1 MEKINEIEKIGKY
14 KTLSFIGK
22 GGSGRVFKAI
32 NTITGQIVAIK
43 QIKISKQNEKLLTS
57 EINFFQSIKHKNILE
72 YIEHFEENNYMNI
85 ILNYIE
91 GGSLA
96 DIIKK
101 TKNLSEKLLK
111 KIIYNILKGLKYL
124 HSQKIIHRDI
134 KGANILL
141 EKNGIPKIAD
151 FGVTKIED
159 NKFKSFVGTPY
170 WMAPEMINPKNP
182 GTTSID
188 IWSIGCT
195 IIEGL
200 TGKPPYS
207 YLDHYP
213 AFFRIV
219 QDKHPPLPENISEE
233 CKDLLLK
240 CFFKDPKERPSAE
253 DLLKHKWFFDL
264 DIFENK
270 GKFLED
276 ENLKILER
284 GNNLIDK
291 FYKKEFIKLGD
302 LNYLKDNFFCEK
314 NIFLIDRFSDFSFIW
329 DFDRYDKKDI
339 SLVKIDLIELL
350 IFISEKK
357 SDFVVKIINKGL
369 LNFVFNI
376 MKLDE
381 EEPELYFKCSYFLGK
396 ILLID
401 KKNFSNLFIS
411 SCYIYKFTRIIDFTN
426 LEKIIKNAE
435 TLGYAVYV
443 CLNCFYE
450 IILENVSLF
459 VLKKILNKNIL
470 LYLMIWLNL
479 ELNHSIKEKI
489 DDKIFEIIIFIIKKI
504 TNEQS
509 YNLLKKFFVCDHFI
523 ETLIQKL
530 KSDLLEPKLLS
541 KLLIIVYKLNDLKNF
556 RIKFIEKGL
565 LLIVIKIS
573 IFEQEQLKRKNL
585 DFDLQ
590 LEILRYSLAIIDLLL
605 TVENPNNIKK
615 EEKNLF
621 LFFGKIKGV
630 EFLKKMFL
638 ENFDSKIR
646 SFIFQI
652 WISIGFFD
660 RELFMKFNEFNFED
674 ILKQILGLDSDFELK
689 LMSFRFFKSFL
700 TFFQKNDN
708 LLKLYENLRKD
719 LNYNKNQLT
728 KFGEKILHDI
738 E

>member
-1 MEKINEIEKIGKY
+1 MEKINEIESIGKY
-14 KTLSFIGK
+14 KTLNFIGK
-22 GGSGRVFKAI
+22 GGSGRVYKAI
-32 NTITGQIVAIK
+32 NTQTGQIVAIK
-43 QIKISKQNEKLLTS
+43 QIKISKQNQKLLSS
-57 EINFFQSIKHKNILE
+57 EIKFFQSIKHENILE
-72 YIEHFEENNYMNI
+72 YIEHFQENNYINI

-101 TKNLSEKLLK
+101 IKKIPENLLK
-111 KIIYNILKGLKYL
+111 KIIHKILKALSYL

-134 KGANILL
+134 KGANILI
-141 EKNGIPKIAD
+141 EKSGIPKLSD

-170 WMAPEMINPKNP
+170 WMAPEMINPKTP

-219 QDKHPPLPENISEE
+219 QDKHPPLPEGVSED
-233 CKDLLLK
+233 CRDLLLK
-240 CFFKDPKERPSAE
+240 CFLKDPLKRPSAE
-253 DLLKHKWFFDL
+253 ELMRHRWFFEGDL
-264 DIFENK
+264 RDGGESRETLFERFGAFV
-270 GKFLED
+270 GKLFRKEV
-276 ENLKILER
+276 IL
-284 GNNLIDK
+284 
-291 FYKKEFIKLGD
+291 FGD
-302 LNYLKDNFFCEK
+302 LNFLKDNYFCEE
-314 NIFLIDRFSDFSFIW
+314 NIQVCEGYCDFSFIW
-329 DFDRYDKKDI
+329 DFERYERDKI
-339 SLVKIDLIELL
+339 ELVKIELVELL
-350 IFISEKK
+350 ILISEKK
-357 SDFVVKIINKGL
+357 SEFVFKIINNGL
-369 LNFVFNI
+369 LNFVFKL

-396 ILLID
+396 MLLID
-401 KKNFSNLFIS
+401 KKNFSNLILS
-411 SCYIYKFTRIIDFTN
+411 SCYIYKFTKIIDFTN

-450 IILENVSLF
+450 IILENISLF

-479 ELNHSIKEKI
+479 ELNHSIKDKI

-504 TNEQS
+504 TNENS
-509 YNLLKKFFVCDHFI
+509 YNLLKKFFIFDHFI

-530 KSDLLEPKLLS
+530 NADLLDPKILS

-565 LLIVIKIS
+565 LSIVIKIS
-573 IFEQEQLKRKNL
+573 IFEQEQLKRTNL

-605 TVENPNNIKK
+605 TVENANNITND
-615 EEKNLF
+615 EKNLF
-621 LFFGKIKGV
+621 LFFVKIKGV
-630 EFLKKMFL
+630 EFLKKMFV

-660 RELFMKFNEFNFED
+660 RELIQKLED
-674 ILKQILGLDSDFELK
+674 FDFVEILKQILELEFDFELK

-700 TFFQKNDN
+700 VFFQKNYIF
-708 LLKLYENLRKD
+708 LSVYENLRKN
-719 LNYNKNQLT
+719 LNKNKIHLD
-728 KFGEKILHDI
+728 KFGEKVLKEIY
-738 E
+738 